1 MSGPCAPNGTV
12 RGTLKDARVGTGGL
26 AALAADVWARA
37 HRHAWVN
44 EGVNIAALAADIAD

>member
-1 MSGPCAPNGTV
+1 MSGPCAPSGTV

-26 AALAADVWARA
+26 AALAADVADSVCWCARL
-37 HRHAWVN
+37 N